1 MIFIGTTLQ
10 QSIGKH
16 RFLEKLETER
26 IQFREAIV
34 IASKYEIDIFIWFF
48 NDLGLQTLLWNQY
61 NTSKMT
67 EEEEERR
74 S

>member
-34 IASKYEIDIFIWFF
+34 IASKYEIDIFI
-48 NDLGLQTLLWNQY
+48 
-61 NTSKMT
+61 
-67 EEEEERR
+67 
-74 S
+74 